1 MNNTIKNN
9 SQDYSQKVK
18 WNVLAHINCIIEAIN
33 DSELEPSKTALYQT
47 TLLRLSE
54 YFRTNETETWILCF
68 AIWQHFEDNSYITAN
83 DFAIFLS
90 TNVLRVAAMNK
101 DFLNLRRRNLIEYSE
116 TKSTFEAKDEVIK
129 AVLNNK
135 IIPSTLKIE
144 IFYQDFLRQFAK
156 KYENRQYSND
166 SYDDYFAKLCEMEE
180 RHSYIPLVVR
190 CKEFFFVDETRFMF
204 YDLCNDCLLGCPTV
218 LTSLIENV
226 YEDNEGFIAAREFLD
241 EKHFLQ
247 KKGFVKFKD
256 KGSLVDA
263 TLVLTEKAKKFFLDG
278 DYDLYAKKDIDKRLK
293 KTEDIPAKKLFY
305 NEENEK
311 QIDEVT
317 KALSQS
323 KYKAIQKRLSEKAL
337 PKGIAIILHGAPGCG
352 KTETVYQLAK
362 KTGRAIMQ
370 VDISNTKSCWF
381 GESEKMIKQVFS
393 DYKEVCKKSEKEKNG
408 HTPIL
413 FINECDAIFSKR
425 KDISASNSQQV
436 ENTIQNI
443 ILEEMEKLEGI
454 LIATTNLIDNLDP
467 AFERR
472 FLFKIRFENPSL
484 EAKEAIWKNRFEW
497 ITQGQAQDL
506 ARNYNFS
513 GGEIENIARKAEMR
527 EIVSGSRPLF
537 SDIEDMCRVEK
548 ITSTT
553 THKPL
558 GFAI

>member
-1 MNNTIKNN
+1 MQLKLYE
-9 SQDYSQKVK
+9 SQ
-18 WNVLAHINCIIEAIN
+18 
-33 DSELEPSKTALYQT
+33 P
-47 TLLRLSE
+47 
-54 YFRTNETETWILCF
+54 
-68 AIWQHFEDNSYITAN
+68 
-83 DFAIFLS
+83 FLFD
-90 TNVLRVAAMNK
+90 A
-101 DFLNLRRRNLIEYSE
+101 EE
-116 TKSTFEAKDEVIK
+116 
-129 AVLNNK
+129 
-135 IIPSTLKIE
+135 IE
-144 IFYQDFLRQFAK
+144 ISYSSFLHQFAE
-156 KYENRQYSND
+156 KYEYRKYSDD
-166 SYDDYFAKLCEMEE
+166 SYDDFFSKLREMED
-180 RHSYIPLVVR
+180 RHSYIPLAVR
-190 CKEFFFVDETRFMF
+190 CKEFFYDDKIRFMF
-204 YDLCNDCLLGCPTV
+204 YDLCNDCLLGCYTA
-218 LTSLIENV
+218 LTSVIENI
-226 YEDNEGFIAAREFLD
+226 YENNESIMVAREFLD

-247 KKGFVKFKD
+247 EKGFTEFKD
-256 KGSLVDA
+256 KGSLIDA
-263 TLVLTEKAKKFFLDG
+263 TLTLTEKGKKFFLG
-278 DYDLYAKKDIDKRLK
+278 EDYDLYLKKDIDKRLK
-293 KTEDIPAKKLFY
+293 NPEDIPAKKLFY
-305 NEENEK
+305 NEENGK

-484 EAKEAIWKNRFEW
+484 EAKEAIWKNRFKW

-513 GGEIENIARKAEMR
+513 GGEIENIVRKAEMK

-548 ITSTT
+548 ITSNTT
-553 THKPL
+553 NKPL